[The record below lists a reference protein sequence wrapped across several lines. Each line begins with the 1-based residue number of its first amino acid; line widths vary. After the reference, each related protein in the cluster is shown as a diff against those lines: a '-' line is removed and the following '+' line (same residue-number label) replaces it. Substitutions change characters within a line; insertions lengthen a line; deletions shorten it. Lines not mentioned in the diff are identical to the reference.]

1 MSNESMGAVTGML
14 VDKETNQPIPLA
26 NAALYQNDVLVTVAI
41 THVDGTFTIPS
52 APSGFSELKATY
64 IGFKPVH
71 KLLNVEPN
79 KTTSVGALQLTPES

>member
-1 MSNESMGAVTGML
+1 MSNESNGTITGVL
-14 VDKETNQPIPLA
+14 VDKATDQPISLA

-71 KLLNVEPN
+71 KLFTVEPD
-79 KTTSVGALQLTPES
+79 KTTSLGTLKLEPES